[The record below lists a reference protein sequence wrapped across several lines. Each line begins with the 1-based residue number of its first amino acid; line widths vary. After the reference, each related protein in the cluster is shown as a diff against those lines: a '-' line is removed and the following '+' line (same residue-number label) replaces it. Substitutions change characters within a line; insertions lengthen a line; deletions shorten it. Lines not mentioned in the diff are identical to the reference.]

1 MSKQWKPTHSLFLSR
16 ILVMA
21 VFGLLIALLF
31 CIPLITEWYD
41 SVSGQEP
48 IALVLNISLYL
59 SDAAGFAAAFFLHRL
74 LGNIRK
80 QEIFVDANVTC
91 LRVIAWCCFGL
102 ALIFFALGFWRS
114 LAWMITFA
122 AAFFGLIMRVL
133 KNVFQLA
140 VEMRKENDYTI

>member
-21 VFGLLIALLF
+21 VFCLLIALLF

-48 IALVLNISLYL
+48 IALVLNICLYL
-59 SDAAGFAAAFFLHRL
+59 SDAAGFAAAFSLHRL

-91 LRVIAWCCFGL
+91 LRVISWCCFGL
-102 ALIFFALGFWRS
+102 ALVFFVLGFRRS
-114 LAWMITFA
+114 LAWLITFA